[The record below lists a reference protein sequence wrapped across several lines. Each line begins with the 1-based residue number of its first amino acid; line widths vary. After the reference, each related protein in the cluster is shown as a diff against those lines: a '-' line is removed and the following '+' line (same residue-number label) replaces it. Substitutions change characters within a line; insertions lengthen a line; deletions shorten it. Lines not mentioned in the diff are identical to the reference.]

1 MPDHVLVTG
10 PSRSG
15 KSEWAEAF
23 AAQSEQPVIYIATAI
38 APPEDAEWLQ
48 RIEQHRARRPAEW
61 ELRECP
67 LELAPLLR
75 DLPPDHCALVDSL
88 GTWVAN
94 CLDQSQDQWQATVA
108 ELLAS
113 VEACAAQVIFVAE
126 EVGWGVVPAYASG
139 RSFRDRLGELCQQLS
154 PLMAEVYLVT
164 TGFALPLHQLGTCL
178 KHLRNKLD
186 SQG

>member
-10 PSRSG
+10 PTRSG
-15 KSEWAEAF
+15 KSEWAEAL
-23 AAQSEQPVIYIATAI
+23 AAQSKQPVIYIATAI
-38 APPEDAEWLQ
+38 ASPGDREWLQ
-48 RIEQHRARRPAEW
+48 RIEQHRARRPAAW

-67 LELAPLLR
+67 LELAALVR

-113 VEACAAQVIFVAE
+113 VQACAAQLILVAE
-126 EVGWGVVPAYASG
+126 EVGWGVVPASASG
-139 RSFRDRLGELCQQLS
+139 RCFRDRLGALCQQLS
-154 PLMAEVYLVT
+154 PLMAQVYLVT
-164 TGFALPLHQLGTCL
+164 AGFALPLHQWGICL
-178 KHLRNKLD
+178 KGLRDKLD
-186 SQG
+186 TQG

>member
-15 KSEWAEAF
+15 KSEWAECL
-23 AAQSEQPVIYIATAI
+23 AAQSQQPVIYIATAI
-38 APPEDAEWLQ
+38 APPEDTEWLQ
-48 RIEQHRARRPAEW
+48 RIEQHRARRPPEW

-67 LELAPLLR
+67 HGLAPLLR
-75 DLPPDHCALVDSL
+75 ELPSNACALVDSL

-94 CLDQSQDQWQATVA
+94 CLEQSQDQWQETVT

-113 VEACAAQVIFVAE
+113 VQGCAAQLIFVAE

-139 RSFRDRLGELCQQLS
+139 RCFRDRLGELCQSLS
-154 PLMAEVYLVT
+154 PLMAAVYLVT
-164 TGFALPLHQLGTCL
+164 AGFALPLHKWAIPLKRLGSNRDL
-178 KHLRNKLD
+178 LP
-186 SQG
+186 